1 MKWIVLG
8 LCFWLLVR
16 LWQWLRGLWNQLV
29 DEAARPKSDL
39 GEERHRLLALAEPMA
54 VRSVGEA
61 FIQSTT
67 PEDRDERERRVRAG
81 LLHLF
86 KLRGDISGEQLRVEL
101 PKLLRTRWFS
111 IDLEDTPPEDDP
123 ADALAF
129 ACGRVAFAVRLAGL
143 LGWLDEDT
151 QWQLLQQNAQRARDC
166 FGSWTEFGC
175 AWARGRRQW
184 VARARADGLGF
195 AFTEADVQ
203 AWAADRSHPWGYM
216 AWGEA
221 AAAGAPL
228 PAPVP
233 A

>member
-8 LCFWLLVR
+8 LLFWLLVR
-16 LWQWLRGLWNQLV
+16 LWQWLRGLWDELV
-29 DEAARPKSDL
+29 DVAARPRSDL

-61 FIQSTT
+61 FIQSAA
-67 PEDRDERERRVRAG
+67 PADRDDRERRVRAA

-86 KLRGDISGEQLRVEL
+86 KLRGDNSPEQLQREL
-101 PKLLRTRWFS
+101 PQLLRTRWFS
-111 IDLEDTPPEDDP
+111 IDLDDTRPEDNP

-143 LGWLDEDT
+143 LGWIDDDT
-151 QWQLLQQNAQRARDC
+151 QWQLLQQNAQRAREC
-166 FGSWTEFGC
+166 FASWAEYGS

-184 VARARADGLGF
+184 VARSRADGLGF
-195 AFTEADVQ
+195 AFSEADVQ
-203 AWAADRSHPWGYM
+203 AWTADRSHPWGYM
-216 AWGEA
+216 AWEA
-221 AAAGAPL
+221 A
-228 PAPVP
+228 PAP